1 MQVAPVIPVLVIE
14 KPEDAVPLATALVEG
29 GLKVLEITLRS
40 DAALESIEKM
50 AKSVPDAIVG
60 AGTVNHPAQ
69 MQQVKDAG
77 AEFVVSPGFTE
88 ALGDAARQCA
98 MPYLPG
104 VMTPAEI
111 LAANQSGLDAL
122 KFFPA
127 SQAGGPS
134 FIKSLAGP
142 FQDIVFCPT
151 GGINA
156 DSANDYLSLANVL
169 CVGGSWV
176 APSAAVKAGEWDKI
190 TSLAAAAT
198 NLK

>member
-1 MQVAPVIPVLVIE
+1 MKTAPVIPVLVIN

-40 DAALESIEKM
+40 DAAMAAIESM
-50 AKSVPDAIVG
+50 AKALPDAIVG

-69 MQQVKDAG
+69 MQQVKNAG
-77 AEFVVSPGFTE
+77 ARFVVSPGFTE
-88 ALGDAARQCA
+88 ALGTAANNCSL
-98 MPYLPG
+98 PYLPG

-127 SQAGGPS
+127 SQAGGPA
-134 FIKSLAGP
+134 FLKSLAGP

-156 DSANDYLSLANVL
+156 DNAGDYLSLANVL

-176 APSAAVKAGEWDKI
+176 APSAAVKDGKWAEI
-190 TSLAAAAT
+190 TALATAASG
-198 NLK
+198 LR

>member
-1 MQVAPVIPVLVIE
+1 MQVAPVIPVLVID
-14 KPEDAVPLATALVEG
+14 KPEDAVPLATALVAG
-29 GLKVLEITLRS
+29 GLRVLEITLRS
-40 DAALESIEKM
+40 DAAMSAIESM
-50 AKSVPDAIVG
+50 AKALPEAIVG
-60 AGTVNHPAQ
+60 AGTVNHPEQ

-77 AEFVVSPGFTE
+77 AQFVVSPGFTR
-88 ALGDAARQCA
+88 ALGEAAQHCD

-111 LAANQSGLDAL
+111 LDANQTGLDAL

-127 SQAGGPS
+127 SQAGGPA
-134 FIKSLAGP
+134 FIKALGGP

-156 DSANDYLSLANVL
+156 DSAGDYLKLANVL

-176 APSAAVKAGEWDKI
+176 APSAAVKAQNWEQV
-190 TSLAAAAT
+190 TALATAACSL
-198 NLK
+198 L